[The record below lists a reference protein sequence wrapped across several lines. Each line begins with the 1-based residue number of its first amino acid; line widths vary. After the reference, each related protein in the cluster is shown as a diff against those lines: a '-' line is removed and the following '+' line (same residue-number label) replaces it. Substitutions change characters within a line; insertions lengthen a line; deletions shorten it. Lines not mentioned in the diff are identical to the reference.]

1 MRRSL
6 TAAGC
11 LILLFFLCLCTASVY
26 GDVTPEQIESLTK
39 KLERWEAEEAW
50 TEVQEYLS
58 SDPGA
63 RDLFELASH
72 IAFYRGDY
80 REALRFSKA
89 AMEVSG
95 EDEQKK
101 AFTLFIEETISVLG
115 PFKRYESPHFVI
127 SLDEK
132 QDGILA
138 DYLIDALEKTYRVMA
153 TKYGFESKEK
163 IRVEVF
169 PDSRAF
175 YRASTLSAR
184 DIEVTGA
191 VGLTKFNKL
200 QLLSPRALMHGY
212 RWLDSISHEY
222 MHYLIVKLTANKA
235 PIWYHEGLSKYEETS
250 WRDGPNYLAPPYDAL
265 LANALAA
272 DRLISFARMEPS
284 LVQLDTPED
293 VQLAYAE
300 AASAIHFIITRVG
313 QNGLQR
319 LMRRMAFSSTS
330 GASEAV
336 KEIVGL
342 EFGEF
347 EKEWKTFLA
356 SLGLKESGAAAPHRY
371 KLKEGKV
378 DDDRLDMQTIRSL
391 VARNRTY
398 LGDRLKENGRL
409 GAAIIEYRRA
419 LADSQDSVPIM
430 IRLSSALI
438 EQGRDDEAL
447 TLLKKI
453 RELAPDHPV
462 AYVQLGKIYVK
473 KKQHKE
479 AKETFENAIQ
489 INPFIADAHDGLAD
503 ASDALGTKEIAAKE
517 RELARKL
524 TR

>member
-1 MRRSL
+1 MRKGL
-6 TAAGC
+6 NAAW
-11 LILLFFLCLCTASVY
+11 LLLLFSLCLFTPCLHGGAS
-26 GDVTPEQIESLTK
+26 PEQIASLTN

-50 TEVQEYLS
+50 AEVQGYLS
-58 SDPGA
+58 TYRED
-63 RDLFELASH
+63 RDLLELASH
-72 IAFYRGDY
+72 IAFYRGEY
-80 REALRFSKA
+80 RDALRFSKA
-89 AMEVSG
+89 AMEMAG
-95 EDEQKK
+95 DDEQKK
-101 AFTLFIEETISVLG
+101 AFTLFVEETISVLA

-163 IRVEVF
+163 IRVEVL

-250 WRDGPNYLAPPYDAL
+250 WRDGPDYLAPPYDTL

-272 DRLISFARMEPS
+272 DKLISFARMEPS

-300 AASAIHFIITRVG
+300 AASAIHFIITKVG
-313 QNGLQR
+313 QNGLGR
-319 LMRRMAFSSTS
+319 LMRRMAFSSNS
-330 GASEAV
+330 GAGEAV
-336 KEIVGL
+336 KEILGL
-342 EFGEF
+342 EFVEF
-347 EKEWKTFLA
+347 EKEWKVFLA
-356 SLGLKESGAAAPHRY
+356 SLGLKESAAAALHRY
-371 KLKEGKV
+371 KVKEGKV
-378 DDDRLDMQTIRSL
+378 DDDRLDMQAIRSL

-419 LADSQDSVPIM
+419 LSESQDSVPIM
-430 IRLSSALI
+430 IRLASALI
-438 EQGRDDEAL
+438 EHGRDDEAL
-447 TLLKKI
+447 KLLKKI

-462 AYVQLGKIYVK
+462 AYVQLGKIFIK
-473 KKQHKE
+473 TKQYKGAKE
-479 AKETFENAIQ
+479 AFENAIQ
-489 INPFIADAHDGLAD
+489 INPFIAEAHDGLAE

>member
-1 MRRSL
+1 MRKGM
-6 TAAGC
+6 TAIW
-11 LILLFFLCLCTASVY
+11 LMLFATLCLF
-26 GDVTPEQIESLTK
+26 TPCLYAGISSEQIESLAK

-50 TEVQEYLS
+50 ADIQKYLAA
-58 SDPGA
+58 DPGTP
-63 RDLFELASH
+63 DLFEMASH

-80 REALRFSKA
+80 REALKFSKA
-89 AMEVSG
+89 AMEIAG
-95 EDEQKK
+95 EEEQKK
-101 AFTLFIEETISVLG
+101 AFTLFVEETISVLG

-132 QDGILA
+132 QDSILA
-138 DYLIDALEKTYRVMA
+138 DYLMDALEKTYQVMA
-153 TKYGFESKEK
+153 TKYGFQPAEK

-191 VGLTKFNKL
+191 VGLAKFNKL

-250 WRDGPNYLAPPYDAL
+250 WRDGPNYLAPPYDTL

-300 AASAIHFIITRVG
+300 AASAIHFIITRAG
-313 QNGLQR
+313 QDGLQR
-319 LMRRMAFSSTS
+319 LMRRMSFSSTS

-336 KEIVGL
+336 KDVLGL
-342 EFGEF
+342 EFGDF
-347 EKEWKTFLA
+347 EKEWKAFLA
-356 SLGLKESGAAAPHRY
+356 SLGLKESAAAAVHRY
-371 KLKEGKV
+371 KLKEGKA
-378 DDDRLDMQTIRSL
+378 DDDRLDIQAIRSL

-447 TLLKKI
+447 TVLKKI

-462 AYVQLGKIYVK
+462 AYVQQGKIYVK
-473 KKQHKE
+473 MKQHKE
-479 AKETFENAIQ
+479 AKEAFENAIQ
-489 INPFIADAHDGLAD
+489 INPFIADAHDGLAT
-503 ASDALGTKEIAAKE
+503 ASDALGAKEIAVKE